1 MRTGGA
7 SVLLRRGVLPRS
19 GVTFTFAISKRAP
32 FIISIL
38 GVAVSTSLSGSISAR
53 IKATREARGL
63 TASQLSRLVG
73 VTPAAVWFWEKKGF
87 SPGNPSLDGIAK
99 ALGVSTRFLLSGK
112 EGVEIEFASQP
123 IVASIL
129 EDARA
134 RIAKAIGLDL
144 ERVKLGV
151 QFVERD

>member
-1 MRTGGA
+1 
-7 SVLLRRGVLPRS
+7 
-19 GVTFTFAISKRAP
+19 
-32 FIISIL
+32 
-38 GVAVSTSLSGSISAR
+38 VSTSLSESVSAR

-87 SPGNPSLDGIAK
+87 SPDNPSLDRIAR
-99 ALGVSTRFLLSGK
+99 ALGVSTHYLLNGK
-112 EGVEIEFASQP
+112 QELTETEVESPP

-134 RIAKAIGLDL
+134 RIARATGLDL
-144 ERVKLGV
+144 ERVKLGL
-151 QFVERD
+151 QFAAERDVEHG